1 MFRAETAAVE
11 SKAGAKGL
19 RRGAIGLTSGVV
31 IGLASAAPAYS
42 LAASLGVLV
51 VLVGEKAPA
60 VMLVAFVPM
69 VLIAVAYKE
78 LNKAEPDCG
87 THGAGGATGATE
99 GRHAGPPERSGP
111 LGRGAAR
118 RGTVRQEPLTV
129 PPPG

>member
-1 MFRAETAAVE
+1 MAAVE
-11 SKAGAKGL
+11 SKAGL

-69 VLIAVAYKE
+69 VLIAVAYRPRTSGVRPRVSR
-78 LNKAEPDCG
+78 A
-87 THGAGGATGATE
+87 
-99 GRHAGPPERSGP
+99 PPWHRP
-111 LGRGAAR
+111 R
-118 RGTVRQEPLTV
+118 
-129 PPPG
+129 PGDPAHRDR